1 MGYILNFI
9 INNLQKKISYYLN
22 IENERSMAMKNKTF
36 SRWCKIAKPHIKTIF
51 LVSVLAII
59 IDLLEI
65 SKPYLVKIVIDD
77 FLSQNIF
84 NKGIITITTIGIIY
98 LAIVVFGNILDFFT
112 RTKTNIMGEEILFTI
127 RNKLYK
133 YTQNANI
140 QFHDK
145 TPAGKLFARI
155 TNDVEDISALFKD
168 VITTIFKDVF
178 SIIATVF
185 IMIYFSIK
193 LSFLS
198 FIIIPF
204 VIVTSVL
211 LTIVLNKFYD
221 MSKVI
226 RTNLNTFLAESIYG
240 VKLIKIFN
248 IQKEKQEE
256 CENLTGQFFKARMP
270 INVYTGLFP
279 GLMSLFENIAIT
291 IIIVASINN
300 WFGIN
305 VEVGSIYIFV
315 SYIKSLFEPIN
326 RTIDNIEVVQEAI
339 VSMNKIYDI
348 LEHTEYLED
357 FESGIKLEKVKGKI
371 EFKHVW
377 FAYEKENWVLKDIS
391 FEINPG
397 ETIALVGKTG
407 SGKTTITNLLN
418 RFYDIQKGEILLDG
432 INIQEINKRNL
443 REHIGTVLQDPFIF
457 ARTIKDNIKLN
468 KKISEEDIKKA
479 IKLSSADEFVY
490 SLPDGINHVS
500 KERGESYSAGQK
512 QLLAFARIFA
522 HNPDIFILDEATANI
537 DTYTEHLIQKS
548 IEILSAQKTAIFIAH
563 RLSTIVNVDKIIV
576 LNNGKIIEQGNHKE
590 LVKKGGYYSK
600 LYNSYYENLG

>member
-1 MGYILNFI
+1 M
-9 INNLQKKISYYLN
+9 KKS
-22 IENERSMAMKNKTF
+22 KTF
-36 SRWCKIAKPHIKTIF
+36 SRWYDIVKPHIKTVLLVTF
-51 LVSVLAII
+51 LSIV

-65 SKPYLVKIVIDD
+65 SKPYLIKIVIDD
-77 FLSQNIF
+77 YLSLGIF
-84 NKGIITITTIGIIY
+84 EKGVISITTIGIIY
-98 LAIVVFGNILDFFT
+98 IVIVVIGNILDFFT

-140 QFHDK
+140 NFHDK

-168 VITTIFKDVF
+168 VIATIFKDIF
-178 SIIATVF
+178 SIIAIIS

-193 LSFLS
+193 LSLLS

-204 VIVTSVL
+204 IIITSVL
-211 LTIVLNKFYD
+211 LTATLNKIYD
-221 MSKVI
+221 VAKVI

-256 CENLTGQFFKARMP
+256 CEEYTRDFLNARIP
-270 INVYTGLFP
+270 INMYTGLFP

-291 IIIVASINN
+291 IIILASINH

-305 VEVGSIYIFV
+305 IEVGSIYIFV

-326 RTIDNIEVVQEAI
+326 RTIDNIEIVQEAI
-339 VSMNKIYDI
+339 VSINKIYDI
-348 LEHTEYLED
+348 LEQTEYIED
-357 FESGIKLEKVKGKI
+357 FETGIKLENVKGKL
-371 EFKHVW
+371 EFKNVW
-377 FAYEKENWVLKDIS
+377 FAYKGEDWVLKDIS
-391 FEINPG
+391 FTINPG

-407 SGKTTITNLLN
+407 SGKTTITNLVN
-418 RFYDIQKGEILLDG
+418 RFYDVQQGEILLDG
-432 INIQEINKRNL
+432 INIKNINKKSL

-457 ARTIKDNIKLN
+457 ARTIKDNIRLN
-468 KKISEEDIKKA
+468 KKISEKEINTA
-479 IKLSSADEFVY
+479 IKMASADEFVN
-490 SLPDGINHVS
+490 SLPDGLNQVS
-500 KERGESYSAGQK
+500 KERGDSYSAGQK

-537 DTYTEHLIQKS
+537 DTYTENLIQKS
-548 IEILSAQKTAIFIAH
+548 IEILSAEKTAIFIAH

-576 LNNGKIIEQGNHKE
+576 LDNGKIIEQGNHKE
-590 LVKKGGYYSK
+590 LLKNGGYYSK
-600 LYNSYYENLG
+600 LYNSYYESLG

>member
-1 MGYILNFI
+1 
-9 INNLQKKISYYLN
+9 
-22 IENERSMAMKNKTF
+22 MKNKTF

-51 LVSVLAII
+51 LVSILAII

-77 FLSQNIF
+77 FLSKNIF
-84 NKGIITITTIGIIY
+84 NKGLITITTIGITY
-98 LAIVVFGNILDFFT
+98 LVIVVLGNILDFFT

-168 VITTIFKDVF
+168 VITTIFKDIF
-178 SIIATVF
+178 SIVATVL

-193 LSFLS
+193 LSFLT

-204 VIVTSVL
+204 VIITSVI

-221 MSKVI
+221 MSKII

-256 CENLTGQFFKARMP
+256 CEDLTEKFFKARMP
-270 INVYTGLFP
+270 INIYTGLFP
-279 GLMSLFENIAIT
+279 GLMSLFENIAIA
-291 IIIVASINN
+291 IILVASINH
-300 WFGIN
+300 WFGIS

-326 RTIDNIEVVQEAI
+326 RTIDNIEIVQEAI

-348 LEHTEYLED
+348 LEQTEYLED
-357 FESGIKLEKVKGKI
+357 FESGIQLEKVKGKI

-377 FAYEKENWVLKDIS
+377 FAYEKENWVLKDIN
-391 FEINPG
+391 FTINPG

-432 INIQEINKRNL
+432 VNIQKINKRSL
-443 REHIGTVLQDPFIF
+443 RKHIGTVLQDPFIF

-468 KKISEEDIKKA
+468 KKISEEDIIKA

-490 SLPDGINHVS
+490 SLPNGLNQIS
-500 KERGESYSAGQK
+500 KERGDSYSAGQK

-537 DTYTEHLIQKS
+537 DTYTENLIQKS

-576 LNNGKIIEQGNHKE
+576 LNN
-590 LVKKGGYYSK
+590 
-600 LYNSYYENLG
+600 